1 MLTSDNENN
10 KDDEASVNIFKT
22 DDYLLCPVS
31 ISMLCKSIIMPD
43 PDQDTTI
50 AMIMIMMIFSLT
62 DRMTVSRNF
71 RTITTFYS
79 HHPTFF
85 NYLVMMKR
93 SCMMTSEEMFNTE
106 EDYFTGMHNA
116 HKS

>member
-1 MLTSDNENN
+1 MRTIKMMKLQLIFSKQMTTYYVQ
-10 KDDEASVNIFKT
+10 SV
-22 DDYLLCPVS
+22 PQ
-31 ISMLCKSIIMPD
+31 CKSIIMPD

-50 AMIMIMMIFSLT
+50 AMIMMMMIFSLT

>member
-1 MLTSDNENN
+1 MMKLLLIFSKQMTTYYVQ
-10 KDDEASVNIFKT
+10 SV
-22 DDYLLCPVS
+22 PH
-31 ISMLCKSIIMPD
+31 CKSIIMPD

-50 AMIMIMMIFSLT
+50 AMIMMMMIFSLT

-93 SCMMTSEEMFNTE
+93 SCMMTSEEMFNT
-106 EDYFTGMHNA
+106 GMHNA

>member
-1 MLTSDNENN
+1 MMKLLLIFSKQMTTNYV
-10 KDDEASVNIFKT
+10 KSV
-22 DDYLLCPVS
+22 S
-31 ISMLCKSIIMPD
+31 QCKSIILPD
-43 PDQDTTI
+43 PDQDMTI
-50 AMIMIMMIFSLT
+50 AMIMMMIFSLT

-85 NYLVMMKR
+85 NYLGMMKR

>member
-1 MLTSDNENN
+1 MRTIKMMKLLLIFSKQMTTYYVQ
-10 KDDEASVNIFKT
+10 SV
-22 DDYLLCPVS
+22 S
-31 ISMLCKSIIMPD
+31 QCKSIIMPD

-50 AMIMIMMIFSLT
+50 AMIMMMILSLT
-62 DRMTVSRNF
+62 NRMTVSRNF
-71 RTITTFYS
+71 CTITRFYS